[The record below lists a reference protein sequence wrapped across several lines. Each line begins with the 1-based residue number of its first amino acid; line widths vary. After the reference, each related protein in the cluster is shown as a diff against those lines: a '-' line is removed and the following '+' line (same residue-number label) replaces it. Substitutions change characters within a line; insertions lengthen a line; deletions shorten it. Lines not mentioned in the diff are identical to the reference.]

1 MINVERIL
9 RPRGDVRL
17 EVIKLAKSGRPS
29 HTPPPIPYPL
39 RTLSLRDVWKY
50 GMPHSWLTA
59 EVRRYRRK
67 NFSHLWRGL
76 WRYAV
81 ARELGVP
88 FMQGALYLSII
99 DPTGGQTHLGLVGMR
114 VITTAGVGFV
124 VDAFQGLVNVSSF
137 RFHGLGTSGTAE
149 SIAQTA
155 LLGELT
161 TQLNPNSTRAT
172 GTLGEGTTSGIF
184 VTIGDNLFDESATIA
199 EHGILSQAAVGGG
212 TLFDR
217 TVFTALTI
225 LPTLT
230 CRSTY
235 TLTVSSGG

>member
-9 RPRGDVRL
+9 RPRGDVHL
-17 EVIKLAKSGRPS
+17 EIVKPNRPGRVQV
-29 HTPPPIPYPL
+29 PYPL
-39 RTLSLRDVWKY
+39 RALSLQDVWKY

-59 EVRRYRRK
+59 EVRRYRLK

-81 ARELGVP
+81 ARELGIP

-99 DPTGGQTHLGLVGMR
+99 YPSGRQTHLGLVGMR
-114 VITTAGVGFV
+114 VITTAGVAFI
-124 VDAFQGLVNVSSF
+124 VDAFQGLTSVSSF

-149 SIAQTA
+149 AIGQTA

-172 GTLGEGTTSGIF
+172 GTLGEGATSGIF
-184 VTIGDNLFDESATIA
+184 VTTGDNLFDESATIA
-199 EHGILSQAAVGGG
+199 EHGLLSQAAVGG

-235 TLTVSSGG
+235 SLTINSGG